1 MINKLKK
8 HHDQH
13 SYGNE
18 RTTESESCIRVR
30 VRNRWS
36 KALTFSIRGVI
47 DDQAQQPSDYMNS
60 RKMMCSN
67 PADGGL
73 LAWTRFVKGYQC
85 GPVSCDCIN

>member
-18 RTTESESCIRVR
+18 RTTESETYIRVG

-47 DDQAQQPSDYMNS
+47 DDQCQQPSDYMNS
-60 RKMMCSN
+60 RKM
-67 PADGGL
+67 
-73 LAWTRFVKGYQC
+73 LAVLKSSRWRLAGMDSFC
-85 GPVSCDCIN
+85 EGPSVWPCVL